1 MVAIGEGFLGF
12 GREGPEA
19 GVGVVAEIV
28 RFDLMFWD
36 RTVFACEEFVIV
48 VVAGGIGV
56 LCRVGDVVGR

>member
-28 RFDLMFWD
+28 RFDLVFWD
-36 RTVFACEEFVIV
+36 GTVFAFEEYVVV

-56 LCRVGDVVGR
+56 L